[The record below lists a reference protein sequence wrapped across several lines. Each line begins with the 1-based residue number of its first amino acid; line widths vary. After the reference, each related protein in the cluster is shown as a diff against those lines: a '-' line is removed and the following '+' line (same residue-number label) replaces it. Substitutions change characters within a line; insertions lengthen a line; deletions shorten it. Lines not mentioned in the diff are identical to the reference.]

1 MDEFRYFFS
10 IFGKKLDGTMKTLLL
25 FLSLLGQPGFQEA
38 VLTLTGAS
46 CIEELAEDEILHY
59 QSLAAHPVDLNHAG
73 RGRLLATGL
82 LSPFQVASLLD
93 YRSRTGE
100 ILSWTEL
107 SLVDGFS
114 PAIADALR
122 VFAVLRMT
130 EGTAPGQP
138 DDRTLSASLTLRGG
152 VRDTGET
159 TWGVKGEAALGERAV
174 LYGSLRTTYE
184 NPRPGAPAFSAA
196 WYGRRALGQLIVG
209 HFNARFG
216 QGLVQWSG
224 FQLSGYSTL
233 GAFRK
238 NGTGFSPTGSYTPS
252 LMGVATDWNFGPW
265 DLSVAYSL
273 TGHQPIANL
282 TRVWRGVT
290 AGLTATAE
298 AASLEARIPLPRWSL
313 FAEAALRYRGAFS
326 ALAGAYFLPEYGRKA
341 GLLARWYGPS
351 DKRYS
356 GVAAGYETAVLS
368 LTADAGW
375 RTDTDAAQ
383 YKIAARWHPEAEWR
397 GLRLLP
403 DLRVQARLRPDDKAP
418 FRAQLRAEL
427 GLERGAWSLSGRYD
441 ALFCRAFAWNW
452 HAELGRKTDAF
463 AVYVRGGLFKVDNWD
478 DRIYVYER
486 DAPGAF
492 TVPARYGRGW
502 AASCYTLWHI
512 NRHHSLWLR
521 LETVQYPW
529 NLTEKPG
536 RTQIRLQY
544 RYRL

>member
-1 MDEFRYFFS
+1 
-10 IFGKKLDGTMKTLLL
+10 MKTLLL
-25 FLSLLGQPGFQEA
+25 FLSLLGQPAFQEA
-38 VLTLTGAS
+38 VLTLSGAS
-46 CIEELAEDEILHY
+46 CIEELDEDEILHY
-59 QSLAAHPVDLNHAG
+59 QNLAAHPVDLNLAG
-73 RGRLLATGL
+73 RSRLLATGL

-114 PAIADALR
+114 PALVDALR
-122 VFAVLRMT
+122 VFAVLGMDESR
-130 EGTAPGQP
+130 APGQS
-138 DDRTLSASLTLRGG
+138 DDRTLTGSVTLRGG
-152 VRDTGET
+152 VRDGGEGF
-159 TWGVKGEAALGERAV
+159 WGVKGEAALGERAV
-174 LYGSLRTTYE
+174 VYASLRTTYE
-184 NPRPGAPAFSAA
+184 DPVPGRPTVSAA
-196 WYGRRALGQLIVG
+196 WYGRRALGQLVLG

-224 FQLSGYSTL
+224 FQLSGWSTL

-252 LMGVATDWNFGPW
+252 MMGIATDWHFGPW

-273 TGHQPIANL
+273 TGHKPVANL

-290 AGLTATAE
+290 AGLTATSE
-298 AASLEARIPLPRWSL
+298 AASLEARISLPRWSL
-313 FAEAALRYRGAFS
+313 FGEAAQRYRGAFS
-326 ALAGAYFLPEYGRKA
+326 ALAGAYFLPEYGRKV

-356 GVAAGYETAVLS
+356 GLAAGFETAALS

-375 RTDTDAAQ
+375 RTDTGAAQ
-383 YKIAARWHPEAEWR
+383 YKLAARWHPEAEWR
-397 GLRLLP
+397 GYKVLP
-403 DLRVQARLRPDDKAP
+403 DLRAQARFRPGDKAP
-418 FRAQLRAEL
+418 VRAQLRAEL
-427 GLERGAWSLSGRYD
+427 DLERGIWTLSGRFD
-441 ALFCRAFAWNW
+441 ALYCRAFAWSW
-452 HAELGRKTDAF
+452 HAELGRKTDAL
-463 AVYVRGGLFKVDNWD
+463 ALYLRGGLFKVDNWD

-502 AASCYTLWHI
+502 AASFYAVWHPGR
-512 NRHHSLWLR
+512 RHGLWLR

-529 NLTEKPG
+529 NLTEKAG
-536 RTQIRLQY
+536 RSAARLQY
-544 RYRL
+544 RYKW

>member
-1 MDEFRYFFS
+1 
-10 IFGKKLDGTMKTLLL
+10 MKTLLL
-25 FLSLLGQPGFQEA
+25 ILSLMGQPAFQEA
-38 VLTLTGAS
+38 VLVLTGAS

-59 QSLAAHPVDLNHAG
+59 QNLASHPVDLNLAG
-73 RGRLLATGL
+73 RSRLLATGL

-122 VFAVLRMT
+122 VFAVLGMA
-130 EGTAPGQP
+130 EGRAPGQ
-138 DDRTLSASLTLRGG
+138 REERRISGSLTLRGG
-152 VRDTGET
+152 IREGDEAS
-159 TWGVKGEAALGERAV
+159 WGVKGEAAVGERAV
-174 LYGSLRTTYE
+174 VYASYR
-184 NPRPGAPAFSAA
+184 GAPTLSAA
-196 WYGRRALGQLIVG
+196 WYGRRVLGQVVVG

-252 LMGVATDWNFGPW
+252 LMGIATDWHFGPW

-282 TRVWRGVT
+282 TRTWRGVT

-298 AASLEARIPLPRWSL
+298 AASLEARISLPRWSL
-313 FAEAALRYRGAFS
+313 FGEAALRYRGAFQT
-326 ALAGAYFLPEYGRKA
+326 LAGAYFLPEYGRKA
-341 GLLARWYGPS
+341 GLLVRWYGPS

-356 GVAAGYETAVLS
+356 GVAVGYESATLS

-375 RTDTDAAQ
+375 RTDTGAAQ
-383 YKIAARWHPEAEWR
+383 YKFVARWHSGAEWR

-403 DLRVQARLRPDDKAP
+403 DLRLQARIRPDDKAP
-418 FRAQLRAEL
+418 LRAQLRAEME
-427 GLERGAWSLSGRYD
+427 LERGAWTLSGRCD
-441 ALFCRAFAWNW
+441 ALFCRDLAWHW

-463 AVYVRGGLFKVDNWD
+463 AFYLRGGLFKVDNWD

-486 DAPGAF
+486 DAPGSF

-502 AASCYTLWHI
+502 AASLYTLWHI
-512 NRHHSLWLR
+512 DRHHSLWLR

-529 NLTEKPG
+529 NLTEKAG
-536 RTQIRLQY
+536 RTAARLQY
-544 RYRL
+544 RYRW

>member
-1 MDEFRYFFS
+1 
-10 IFGKKLDGTMKTLLL
+10 MKTLLL
-25 FLSLLGQPGFQEA
+25 ILSLLGQPAFQEA
-38 VLTLTGAS
+38 ILVLTGAS
-46 CIEELAEDEILHY
+46 CIEDLAEDEILHY
-59 QSLAAHPVDLNHAG
+59 QNLASHPVDLNLAG

-107 SLVDGFS
+107 SLVDGFN
-114 PAIADALR
+114 PALVEALR
-122 VFAVLRMT
+122 VFAVLGMEDGR
-130 EGTAPGQP
+130 APGQS
-138 DDRTLSASLTLRGG
+138 DDRALTGAVTLRGG
-152 VRDTGET
+152 VRDGAEGF
-159 TWGVKGEAALGERAV
+159 WGIKAEAAVGERAV
-174 LYGSLRTTYE
+174 ACASLRTTYGQ
-184 NPRPGAPAFSAA
+184 PQPGLPTLSAA
-196 WYGRRALGQLIVG
+196 WYGRRALGQLVLG

-252 LMGVATDWNFGPW
+252 LMGIATTWHFGPW
-265 DLSVAYSL
+265 DLSAAYSL
-273 TGHQPIANL
+273 TGNQPIANL
-282 TRVWRGVT
+282 TRTWRGVT

-298 AASLEARIPLPRWSL
+298 AASLEGRVSLPRWSL
-313 FAEAALRYRGAFS
+313 FGEAALRYTGAFS

-356 GVAAGYETAVLS
+356 GVAAGYETAALS

-375 RTDTDAAQ
+375 RTDTGASQ
-383 YKIAARWHPEAEWR
+383 YKIAARWHSEAEWR
-397 GLRLLP
+397 GHKLSP
-403 DLRVQARLRPDDKAP
+403 DLRLQARLRPGDTAP
-418 FRAQLRAEL
+418 LRAQLRAEVAM
-427 GLERGAWSLSGRYD
+427 ERGAWTLSGRWD
-441 ALFCRAFAWNW
+441 ALYCRGFAWNW
-452 HAELGRKTDAF
+452 HAELCRKTDALAF
-463 AVYVRGGLFKVDNWD
+463 YLRGGLFKVDNWD

-502 AASCYTLWHI
+502 AASFYTVWHI
-512 NRHHSLWLR
+512 ARHHTLWLR

-529 NLTEKPG
+529 NLTEKAG
-536 RTQIRLQY
+536 RSAARLLY
-544 RYRL
+544 RYKW